1 MLTDVL
7 NKAYSNFI
15 LVRDAKD
22 AANLYLKANKASYYS
37 VRVLS
42 FVKVLLKHR
51 LYLVLGSSPKIG
63 TSEDSLLNIFN
74 RSEDKVE
81 IYLVKLIIKALSI
94 SIVEIRF
101 SDLSVVT
108 SSASGIGTSSLAR
121 GTS

>member
-1 MLTDVL
+1 VLTDVL
-7 NKAYSNFI
+7 NKAYSNFV

-22 AANLYLKANKASYYS
+22 AANLYLKANKASYNS
-37 VRVLS
+37 VGILS

-63 TSEDSLLNIFN
+63 TSEDGLLSIFN
-74 RSEDKVE
+74 RGEDKVE
-81 IYLVKLIIKALSI
+81 IHLVKLVVKALSV

-108 SSASGIGTSSLAR
+108 SGASGAGASSLA
-121 GTS
+121 